1 MRSRQLEAALNDY
14 FAAAAVYLRGEIAAG
29 AEVPFELGS
38 QTARRGGSATL
49 YCYHALT
56 GEFIGAREPALK
68 RLPGHAEVAKLLEH
82 FDGVDSYLA
91 SVGGE
96 AARAKGRS
104 RVRATVKALLE
115 EVFDEQTD
123 FELRAERVEAAI
135 ARLHDSTLAN
145 ASELTLV
152 ASLHGV
158 TISSAELPLTKG
170 LRIVQRDALLELPD
184 AGPSALESELTENH
198 LIVVYTAEPDEAP
211 EAALLEGRAVLKDL
225 LSALRLFGD
234 GRVSLGALAW
244 ARVGGGSW
252 TPLALGVGGR
262 PHGMLVVTT
271 EQEDELRAFC
281 NLVSRRAPHDN
292 DLAWALRRFEL
303 ACERETAYEGLTD
316 NLLALRALLEPE
328 GAASGRLAGRLAAIC
343 ATVEQRAELTE
354 RIVRAIALERS
365 LIAGTATKNAASE
378 SLAEDVANHLRSL
391 LRDVICGHLD
401 PDLAV
406 IADELLEP
414 DELLHSDEAGDGE
427 FDDSWPDEPSVPE
440 TAPARTPLATA
451 RSATPELATPDL
463 DAPELAVPELATPE
477 LAAPGLVVPGL
488 AVPEPRTLGHGASG
502 DTAPEDRALAPGS
515 DYAAA
520 RLQADDD
527 AEFDDDEAG
536 ELDTDEAE
544 LLAATD
550 IAVGPEAREAEH
562 GWHEQSALPADG
574 DGQALDDGSLPID
587 GVVST
592 F

>member
-1 MRSRQLEAALNDY
+1 MRSRQLDAALGDY
-14 FAAAAVYLRGEIAAG
+14 FAAAAAYLRGELAAG
-29 AEVPFELGS
+29 AEVPFELGTQS
-38 QTARRGGSATL
+38 ARRGGSATL
-49 YCYHALT
+49 YCYRALT
-56 GEFIGAREPALK
+56 GEFISEREPALK
-68 RLPGHAEVAKLLEH
+68 RLPGHAELAKLLEH

-104 RVRATVKALLE
+104 RVRAAIKALLE
-115 EVFDEQTD
+115 EVFDEQSD
-123 FELRAERVEAAI
+123 FELRAERVEAAL
-135 ARLHDSTLAN
+135 ARLHDSTFAS

-158 TISSAELPLTKG
+158 TIASAELPLTKG
-170 LRIVQRDALLELPD
+170 LRVVQRDALQELPD

-198 LIVVYTAEPDEAP
+198 LIVVYTAEPEDVP

-244 ARVGGGSW
+244 ARIGGGPW
-252 TPLALGVGGR
+252 TPIALGAGGR
-262 PHGMLVVTT
+262 PHGMLVVTA

-303 ACERETAYEGLTD
+303 GCERETPYEGLTD

-328 GAASGRLAGRLAAIC
+328 GPASARLAGRLAAIC
-343 ATVEQRAELTE
+343 ATAEERPELTE
-354 RIVRAIALERS
+354 RMTRALALERS
-365 LIAGTATKNAASE
+365 LIAGTATKNAASQ
-378 SLAEDVANHLRSL
+378 SLADEVANHLRSL

-414 DELLHSDEAGDGE
+414 DELLHSDDEADADFE
-427 FDDSWPDEPSVPE
+427 DAWPEQPDER
-440 TAPARTPLATA
+440 APAAAPVRAPLTA
-451 RSATPELATPDL
+451 ARAAPPKLV
-463 DAPELAVPELATPE
+463 APEPA
-477 LAAPGLVVPGL
+477 GG
-488 AVPEPRTLGHGASG
+488 GA
-502 DTAPEDRALAPGS
+502 DLPEDTELDYAEHDYEAPMPAG

-520 RLQADDD
+520 RFAS
-527 AEFDDDEAG
+527 DE
-536 ELDTDEAE
+536 DRDSPDSDEAE

-550 IAVGPEAREAEH
+550 VAEAPGARATEHESEH
-562 GWHEQSALPADG
+562 GWLESDPPADDGHG
-574 DGQALDDGSLPID
+574 DSPEPDERLPID

-592 F
+592 LS